1 MPKLKRETR
10 NATQGTTKD
19 EHQEL
24 PKATEHIKKL
34 FKAVLQQFPKS
45 RLVCVESWELCQPG
59 LPWTMTPAIWHQ
71 RSPAAP
77 PCHDK

>member
-1 MPKLKRETR
+1 MRKLKRETR

-34 FKAVLQQFPKS
+34 SKAVLQQFP
-45 RLVCVESWELCQPG
+45 
-59 LPWTMTPAIWHQ
+59 
-71 RSPAAP
+71 
-77 PCHDK
+77 